1 MVENQFGL
9 NLCFLIPHILNYVTL
24 IKAMAI
30 EPPRIDIGHVI
41 RNAALFNPRKE
52 LVSSM
57 EPDSLNVSVKRL
69 FALLRSRQIEYLL
82 VGGVALLSYV
92 EGRNTED
99 LDLIM
104 VTSTLKKLPEI
115 HLSSQEQYF
124 ARGEFEGLKIDI
136 LLTRN
141 PLFARVIRRHATTR
155 SFLDG
160 EIPTATVAG
169 LLLLKLYALP
179 SLHRQGDFTRV
190 SLYENDIAV
199 LLYQYQPE
207 MTPLIKELSKYVT
220 GGDLEEIKKIS
231 DEIQRRIDTFRNQ
244 SSSKKE

>member
-1 MVENQFGL
+1 MTNNSPQV
-9 NLCFLIPHILNYVTL
+9 
-24 IKAMAI
+24 
-30 EPPRIDIGHVI
+30 DIGRVI

-57 EPDSLNVSVKRL
+57 DPDSLLVSVKRL
-69 FALLRSRQIEYLL
+69 FELLRSRQIDYLL

-104 VTSTLKKLPEI
+104 VASTLKKLPEI
-115 HLSSQEQYF
+115 RLSSQEQYF
-124 ARGEFEGLKIDI
+124 ARGEFEGLKIDV

-141 PLFARVIRRHATTR
+141 PLFARVIRRHAATR

-160 EIPTATVAG
+160 EIPTATVEG

-190 SLYENDIAV
+190 SLYENDIAM

-207 MTPLIKELSKYVT
+207 MTQLIKELSEFVT
-220 GGDLEEIKKIS
+220 GGDLEEIEHILR
-231 DEIQRRIDTFRNQ
+231 EIQRRIYDFRNP

>member
-1 MVENQFGL
+1 
-9 NLCFLIPHILNYVTL
+9 
-24 IKAMAI
+24 MATK
-30 EPPRIDIGHVI
+30 PPGVNIGRVI
-41 RNAALFNPRKE
+41 RNAALFNPKKG
-52 LVSSM
+52 LVNFM
-57 EPDSLNVSVKRL
+57 EPDSLLASVKH
-69 FALLRSRQIEYLL
+69 FFEILRARQIDYLL
-82 VGGVALLSYV
+82 VGGVALLSYI

-104 VTSTLKKLPEI
+104 VFSSLKKLPEI

-141 PLFARVIRRHATTR
+141 PMFACVIRHHATTR

-160 EIPTATVAG
+160 EIPTATVEG

-190 SLYENDIAV
+190 SLYENDISM
-199 LLYQYQPE
+199 LMYQYRPE
-207 MTPLIKELSKYVT
+207 PAPLLKELSKYMM
-220 GGDLEEIKKIS
+220 GSDLDEIKHIL
-231 DEIQRRIDTFRNQ
+231 DEIQRKIDNFRNP
-244 SSSKKE
+244 SSPKKE